1 MVTDFRLIGVVIKVP
16 ETPSCAYAID
26 KHSFFSNYQM
36 TFINVLVLQYSKM
49 HNMWLEPFFLFVNV
63 HCYYM
68 NKLYNRPV
76 LNHLSCRIWYRESS
90 EVSTHVVVR
99 KTHPITHS
107 RPLNC
112 ISGF

>member
-36 TFINVLVLQYSKM
+36 TFINVLVLQYSKCITCGSN
-49 HNMWLEPFFLFVNV
+49 HLLFVNV

-76 LNHLSCRIWYRESS
+76 LNHTFSCRIWYRESS
-90 EVSTHVVVR
+90 EVSTRMWLYV
-99 KTHPITHS
+99 KPS
-107 RPLNC
+107 P
-112 ISGF
+112 